1 MICSLVLEILILF
14 RRIGY
19 SVLYIKLVYFLKH
32 DTKFPIDF
40 SKTLH
45 SVNLRLPT
53 EAAVLAE
60 IVRDKTQ
67 GPGIVKLCFFLLKH
81 IRKRCFCFWF
91 YTQYPAFTVIVN
103 CSAFPFTSRQPETPR
118 LTSLFL
124 THAGQHSVAKQN
136 SCSRNRFH
144 ASRSDSS
151 KLKIPPL
158 TFLKDPLSRV
168 HTRSYL

>member
-1 MICSLVLEILILF
+1 MICSLVLEILIRF

-67 GPGIVKLCFFLLKH
+67 GPGIVKLICFFLLKH
-81 IRKRCFCFWF
+81 IRKRCFCF
-91 YTQYPAFTVIVN
+91 
-103 CSAFPFTSRQPETPR
+103 
-118 LTSLFL
+118 
-124 THAGQHSVAKQN
+124 
-136 SCSRNRFH
+136 
-144 ASRSDSS
+144 
-151 KLKIPPL
+151 
-158 TFLKDPLSRV
+158 
-168 HTRSYL
+168 

>member
-32 DTKFPIDF
+32 DTKFSIDF

-81 IRKRCFCFWF
+81 IRKRCFCF
-91 YTQYPAFTVIVN
+91 
-103 CSAFPFTSRQPETPR
+103 
-118 LTSLFL
+118 
-124 THAGQHSVAKQN
+124 
-136 SCSRNRFH
+136 
-144 ASRSDSS
+144 
-151 KLKIPPL
+151 
-158 TFLKDPLSRV
+158 
-168 HTRSYL
+168 